1 MMTIKV
7 LSDELEVV
15 TEDMN
20 ELCTHARYYGDFD
33 LDTARYHLQAALRA
47 VNKVYA
53 REVGVVL

>member
-7 LSDELEVV
+7 LSDELAVV

-20 ELCTHARYYGDFD
+20 ELCTHTRYCGDYD
-33 LDTARYHLQAALRA
+33 LDAARYHLQTALRA
-47 VNKVYA
+47 VNRVYA